1 MNIVVLEGQVN
12 NPGDLSWDALD
23 RFGTVTVYDRTS
35 RDQLKTRVAEAD
47 IVVSSKTEWN
57 VEALGWA
64 PRLKMIALTSTGYNV
79 VDLDA
84 ARDAGVIVSNVPAY
98 STPDVAQMTFALLL
112 ELCLHVGEHSN
123 LVMEGDWTRAKDF
136 SFWNTPLVELA
147 RRWASSAW
155 EASGRQYVESRV
167 LSACPWCSRIDRQN
181 PNWKAMACVK

>member
-57 VEALGWA
+57 AEALGWA

-112 ELCLHVGEHSN
+112 ELCLHVGEHFQSGHGRR
-123 LVMEGDWTRAKDF
+123 LDARPRTSRSGTRRLW
-136 SFWNTPLVELA
+136 SWQA

-155 EASGRQYVESRV
+155 EASGRQYAGNR
-167 LSACPWCSRIDRQN
+167 A
-181 PNWKAMACVK
+181 